1 MITTPLRRLL
11 VAVAVVVSQSAPV
24 AAQAKPAAVTPA
36 DIDRLTGAPWKGTLE
51 YLDYTSQKQV
61 TIKSTLA
68 VRRLPAQSDGTT
80 AWSMA
85 VGYTDEPDAN
95 SGETATLSADGRTFR
110 GEVVQERSVDAAGT
124 LRIVTEQDGPDD
136 NRPARF
142 RFVYLI
148 APTTVSI
155 QKLVRFA
162 PTEAFFERHIYR
174 WSR

>member
-11 VAVAVVVSQSAPV
+11 VAVAVLVAQGAPL
-24 AAQAKPAAVTPA
+24 AAQSKPAAITPA
-36 DIDRLTGAPWKGTLE
+36 DVDRLTGAPWKGTLE

-85 VGYTDEPDAN
+85 IGYTDEPDAN

-110 GEVVQERSVDAAGT
+110 GEAVLERTIAADGT
-124 LRIVTEQDGPDD
+124 MRVVTEQDGPDD

-148 APTTVSI
+148 GPTTVSI

-174 WSR
+174 WGR

>member
-1 MITTPLRRLL
+1 MTRLL
-11 VAVAVVVSQSAPV
+11 NARLLFLATTTVTGSAPV
-24 AAQAKPAAVTPA
+24 MAQATSAAVTPA
-36 DIDRLTGAPWKGTLE
+36 DIDRLAGAPWKGTLE

-68 VRRLPAQSDGTT
+68 VRRLPARSDGAT

-95 SGETATLSADGRTFR
+95 SGETALLSADGRTFR
-110 GEVVQERSVDAAGT
+110 GEAVLERAVDANGV

-148 APTTVSI
+148 GPATVSI

>member
-11 VAVAVVVSQSAPV
+11 VAVAVLVAQGAPL
-24 AAQAKPAAVTPA
+24 AAQSKPAAITPA
-36 DIDRLTGAPWKGTLE
+36 DVDRLTGAPWKGTLE

-85 VGYTDEPDAN
+85 IGYTDEPDAN
-95 SGETATLSADGRTFR
+95 SGETAMLSADG
-110 GEVVQERSVDAAGT
+110 T
-124 LRIVTEQDGPDD
+124 LRVVTEQDGPDD

-148 APTTVSI
+148 GPATVSI

-174 WSR
+174 WGR

>member
-1 MITTPLRRLL
+1 MITSPFRLLL
-11 VAVAVVVSQSAPV
+11 VALTLTMAPSASMTAQTTPV
-24 AAQAKPAAVTPA
+24 ALIPA
-36 DIDRLTGAPWKGTLE
+36 DIDRLTGAPWRGTLE

-68 VRRLPAQSDGTT
+68 VRRLPAQSDGAT

-95 SGETATLSADGRTFR
+95 SGETALLSADGRTFR
-110 GEVVQERSVDAAGT
+110 GEAVQERSVDAAGT

-148 APTTVSI
+148 GAATVSI

-162 PTEAFFERHIYR
+162 PTDAFFERHIYR

>member
-1 MITTPLRRLL
+1 MTRLLTARLLL
-11 VAVAVVVSQSAPV
+11 VAATTVAATVPAS
-24 AAQAKPAAVTPA
+24 AQAKATVTPA
-36 DIDRLTGAPWKGTLE
+36 DIDRLTGAPWRGTLE

-68 VRRLPAQSDGTT
+68 LRRLPARSDGVT

-95 SGETATLSADGRTFR
+95 SGETALLTADGRTFR
-110 GEVVQERSVDAAGT
+110 GEAVQERSVDPAGT

-148 APTTVSI
+148 GPATLSI

-162 PTEAFFERHIYR
+162 PTDAFFERHIYR